1 MLIRGT
7 CWTRGCELRQRDISE
22 KTGVCWLLLFAKI
35 AALRHTYKK
44 DQKGISVIKER
55 RQHNRSKACEENQNT
70 EILTTRQWA
79 KRKPWSAKQKF
90 PRFATAVSR
99 VGCIISPSNC
109 KTPIPV
115 HLLRRRAL
123 RHKKHQPCLAMPG
136 IKPRWIN
143 ILPYP
148 ATEGFNAWTWCVYW
162 IWRRN
167 HRGLSSVAWHFHVHQ
182 VLLHSVCWWFCWKH
196 PFSWF
201 ASARRQI
208 SSFSWAIVWVSSKV
222 MYLRLG
228 CWASPKSHVH
238 QLLARTLSTD
248 PFSLRKAH
256 FLQKWIVMRCYD
268 KTGKEGRWSD
278 EEASDQQKKGSNRD
292 MNETKTK
299 AGKRWNFSSPIWGS
313 YFQSRGG
320 RSQNLQV
327 CRGGMS
333 QGVAG
338 ECRGKRVQN

>member
-79 KRKPWSAKQKF
+79 KWKPWSAKQKF

-123 RHKKHQPCLAMPG
+123 RHEKHQPCLAMPG

-148 ATEGFNAWTWCVYW
+148 AMEGFNAWTWCVLDLETQPPW
-162 IWRRN
+162 LVV
-167 HRGLSSVAWHFHVHQ
+167 GGMAFPCAPSAPSFCLLM
-182 VLLHSVCWWFCWKH
+182 VLLE
-196 PFSWF
+196 
-201 ASARRQI
+201 ASLFLICQCQTPDI
-208 SSFSWAIVWVSSKV
+208 FFF
-222 MYLRLG
+222 LGDRLG
-228 CWASPKSHVH
+228 QLESDVPTSRLLGLPQKS
-238 QLLARTLSTD
+238 RTSIACTHTL
-248 PFSLRKAH
+248 
-256 FLQKWIVMRCYD
+256 Y
-268 KTGKEGRWSD
+268 
-278 EEASDQQKKGSNRD
+278 GS
-292 MNETKTK
+292 
-299 AGKRWNFSSPIWGS
+299 I
-313 YFQSRGG
+313 
-320 RSQNLQV
+320 
-327 CRGGMS
+327 
-333 QGVAG
+333 
-338 ECRGKRVQN
+338 